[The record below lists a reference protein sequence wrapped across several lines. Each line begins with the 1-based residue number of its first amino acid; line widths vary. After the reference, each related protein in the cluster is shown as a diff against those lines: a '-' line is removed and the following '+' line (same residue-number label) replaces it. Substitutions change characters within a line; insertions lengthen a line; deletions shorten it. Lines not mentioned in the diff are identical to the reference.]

1 MKKIFGKFQNS
12 DFIMELNM
20 DNLKTSINNWMQI
33 KERKNEYMKNVLINL
48 EETGRTGDPD
58 YEMIMKKYDVDELK
72 YRKEFVKS
80 LKNYIKSTEIYK
92 NFKSFPGL
100 IMVNVNYDKIVISVQ
115 GLKLVEMNSLRRL
128 LCESTG
134 LRINIKVFD
143 FINYLQNLQGE

>member
-1 MKKIFGKFQNS
+1 
-12 DFIMELNM
+12 M

-58 YEMIMKKYDVDELK
+58 YEMILKKYDVDELK

-92 NFKSFPGL
+92 KHKSFPGL
-100 IMVNVNYDKIVISVQ
+100 IMI
-115 GLKLVEMNSLRRL
+115 RL
-128 LCESTG
+128 L
-134 LRINIKVFD
+134 LVFKV
-143 FINYLQNLQGE
+143 